1 MPRVVAIAAAAML
14 AGCAGR
20 GLDIE
25 RLATDPLITNSVTA
39 DSGPMSGDAA
49 LLSDRMIIRNAVS
62 SAVVDEV
69 TTDGVGWANAETGS
83 RGTIRTL
90 VENREN
96 AYLCRSFDATRES
109 YDGVH
114 LYRGKACLDAAKNWA
129 IPEFARV
136 E

>member
-1 MPRVVAIAAAAML
+1 MAIAAATVL

-25 RLATDPLITNSVTA
+25 RFATDPLITSSVEPGT
-39 DSGPMSGDAA
+39 GPVTGDAA

-69 TTDGVGWANAETGS
+69 PSEGVGWANAETGS

-90 VENREN
+90 VEMREN
-96 AYLCRSFDATRES
+96 AFLCRSFDATRES

-129 IPEFARV
+129 IPLFARV